1 MIGERLA
8 RYFEIPGIAMLVLH
22 HEFRDGRARPSGPAF
37 GLALTP
43 TGRVR
48 LALVPR
54 SHRFRVDVIEAQ
66 GMSHLVPLDRR
77 GEFAERPSFHAVE
90 DLGHRGLGDAEIG
103 GDLIL
108 RPAEHGQVHGA
119 AFARANPRA
128 RVVTVLPATATSTAR
143 RQAHGVLRLEAR
155 ADRGRTT
162 CWPVN
167 ASHRVTVAWTYVG
180 SISIA

>member
-1 MIGERLA
+1 
-8 RYFEIPGIAMLVLH
+8 
-22 HEFRDGRARPSGPAF
+22 
-37 GLALTP
+37 
-43 TGRVR
+43 
-48 LALVPR
+48 
-54 SHRFRVDVIEAQ
+54 
-66 GMSHLVPLDRR
+66 MSHLVPLDRR

-103 GDLIL
+103 GDLML

-119 AFARANPRA
+119 EFARANPRA

-167 ASHRVTVAWTYVG
+167 ASPRVTVAWTCVG
-180 SISIA
+180 IDLHRVTGPPEFFGRDDRGAAATERVIDGRRPPRCGS